1 MENKKLWYAILRDE
15 EDNDWGSGSFN
26 KEEAINMAKAQNFKR
41 IAVIDG
47 GYDDKGNETTDPL
60 CIEIITEF

>member
-15 EDNDWGSGSFN
+15 EDNDLGTGSFD
-26 KEEAINMAKAQNFKR
+26 KDKAISMAKAQNFKR
-41 IAVIDG
+41 IAVVDAN
-47 GYDDKGNETTDPL
+47 YDDEGNETTDPL

>member
-15 EDNDWGSGSFN
+15 EDNDWGSGSFD
-26 KEEAINMAKAQNFKR
+26 KDEAISMAKAQNFKQ
-41 IAVIDG
+41 IAVVDAD
-47 GYDDKGNETTDPL
+47 YDDEGNGTTDPL

>member
-15 EDNDWGSGSFN
+15 EDNDWGSGSFD
-26 KEEAINMAKAQNFKR
+26 KEEAISMAKAQNCKL

-60 CIEIITEF
+60 CVEIITEF

>member
-15 EDNDWGSGSFN
+15 EDNDWGSGSFI
-26 KEEAINMAKAQNFKR
+26 KDEAISMAKAQNFKQ
-41 IAVIDG
+41 IAVIDAD
-47 GYDDKGNETTDPL
+47 YNDKGNGTTNPL